1 LGPDDFVSFD
11 STNGA
16 YPVRYPPGWHVYEL
30 SVRLNGEHKHEQTG
44 THRCSG
50 ERSRHRESAASET
63 IDAFLD
69 TVTNA
74 VVKGDPVQL
83 IGFGSFSTGV
93 RAARTGRN
101 PRTGEALQIAASKTV
116 KFTAGKAFKDAVNQ

>member
-1 LGPDDFVSFD
+1 ME
-11 STNGA
+11 STNTNKLDLIDAVASEVGIA
-16 YPVRYPPGWHVYEL
+16 
-30 SVRLNGEHKHEQTG
+30 K
-44 THRCSG
+44 
-50 ERSRHRESAASET
+50 SAAAET
-63 IDAFLD
+63 IDAFLA

-83 IGFGSFSTGV
+83 IGFGSFSSGT

-101 PRTGEALQIAASKTV
+101 TRTVEALQVAASKTV